1 MTIPIFNSIYPNFQK
16 KIQSKKLDI
25 LKMNNLNFKKV
36 DPKKFP
42 VVKIL
47 KTLPKQ
53 SSLYETIIVAANDK
67 LVDMFLNRRIKFLD
81 ISRILL
87 KVINIDEFKKYKR
100 IKPKNIAQIEQLNN
114 YVSLKINSL
123 RI

>member
-1 MTIPIFNSIYPNFQK
+1 
-16 KIQSKKLDI
+16 
-25 LKMNNLNFKKV
+25 MNNLNFKKV

-67 LVDMFLNRRIKFLD
+67 LVDMFLNRKIKFLD

-87 KVINIDEFKKYKR
+87 KIINIDEFKKYKR